1 MDEKDIKIIEMLIS
15 NARIPK
21 TRIAKELNVT
31 EAAIRK
37 RIANLERRE
46 EILGYRAV
54 INYKKVGLVASLTGV
69 DVEPESLWQ
78 VVEELKGMDEVK
90 ALWLTT
96 GDHTIMAEIVATSV
110 DELSKI
116 HEKIAAMQGV
126 KRVCPSVI
134 TDILK

>member
-78 VVEELKGMDEVK
+78 VVEELKGMDAVK

-96 GDHTIMAEIVATSV
+96 GDHTIMTEIVATSV

-116 HEKIAAMQGV
+116 HEKIASMQGV

>member
-21 TRIAKELNVT
+21 TKIAKELKVT

-69 DVEPESLWQ
+69 DVEPENLWQ
-78 VVEELKGMDEVK
+78 IVEKLKDMDEVK

-96 GDHTIMAEIVATSV
+96 GDHTIMTEIVATSV

-116 HEKIAAMQGV
+116 HEKIAAMHGV